1 MINIFQRGKALITPT
16 DKWGP
21 AVPIVKKE
29 EDMDMDMD
37 IEGEINEGFEK

>member
-1 MINIFQRGKALITPT
+1 MFQRGKALITPM

-21 AVPIVKKE
+21 AEPIVKKE
-29 EDMDMDMD
+29 ENLDMDMD